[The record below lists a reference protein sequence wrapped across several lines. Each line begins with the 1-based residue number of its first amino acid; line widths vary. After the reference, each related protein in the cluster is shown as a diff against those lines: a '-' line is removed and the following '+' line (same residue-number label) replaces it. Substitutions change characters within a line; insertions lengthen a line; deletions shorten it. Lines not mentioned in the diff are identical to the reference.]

1 MSEWRQ
7 CSLEETHQL
16 LAGILKS
23 FAAYCDA
30 HGLRYYLVGGTLL
43 GAMRHKGFI
52 PWDDDI
58 DVGMPRE
65 DYERFLVLA
74 KNEPVRDD
82 LYVISG
88 EEGTFTWP
96 FAEVVMDGTKVE
108 RESRAYIEDRYQVDQ
123 LFIDVFPQDGWP
135 SGRLGAKLL
144 LRRMHWHQFW
154 FQLAK
159 ARAGAGTTTF
169 RRILKAPFVWIAKHI
184 GSERIRDRIIRISKK
199 RPFATSENVGSV
211 SNAVNGIGEWCLRS
225 EVEDYQKAVFEGEEY
240 TIPGSWKYYLSV
252 GYGKNGDF
260 MTLPPESERK
270 THKMSVYKL
279 ENS

>member
-16 LAGILKS
+16 LAGILES

-30 HGLRYYLVGGTLL
+30 HDLKYYLVGGTLL
-43 GAMRHKGFI
+43 GAVRHKGFI

-65 DYERFLVLA
+65 DYERLLVLV
-74 KNEPVRDD
+74 KNEPIRDD

-96 FAEVVMDGTKVE
+96 FAEVVMNGTKVE
-108 RESRAYIEDRYQVDQ
+108 RESRAYIEDQYQVDQ

-135 SGRLGAKLL
+135 STRTGAKRLL
-144 LRRMHWHQFW
+144 KRMRWHQFW

-159 ARAGAGTTTF
+159 ARAGAGTTAL
-169 RRILKAPFVWIAKHI
+169 RKVLKTPFVWIA
-184 GSERIRDRIIRISKK
+184 GLVGAERIRDRIIRIAKK
-199 RPFATSENVGSV
+199 RAFSESENVGCV
-211 SNAVNGIGEWCLRS
+211 ANAVNGIGEWCLRS
-225 EVEDYQKAVFEGEEY
+225 EVENYEIAQFEGKEY

-252 GYGKNGDF
+252 GYGRNGDF

-270 THKMSVYKL
+270 THRMNVYRL
-279 ENS
+279 ED